1 MRGNKKSIKMQP
13 QKQKNTSPAHKRA
26 RQMGHDKK
34 KLRGNR
40 TPKKPSPAHERG
52 AAGGTGCHLGVMS
65 VFINRQVK
73 ENENP

>member
-1 MRGNKKSIKMQP
+1 MLTKTMVTKNTSSPHERKQDSPSKKMQS
-13 QKQKNTSPAHKRA
+13 QKQKKT
-26 RQMGHDKK
+26 
-34 KLRGNR
+34 
-40 TPKKPSPAHERG
+40 SPAHERG